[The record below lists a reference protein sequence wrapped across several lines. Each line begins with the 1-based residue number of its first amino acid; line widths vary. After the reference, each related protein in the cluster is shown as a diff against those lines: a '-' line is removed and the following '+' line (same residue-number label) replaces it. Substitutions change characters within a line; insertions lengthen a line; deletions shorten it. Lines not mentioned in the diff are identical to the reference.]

1 MKKKLAFKLCIA
13 IILSIYVYET
23 GNDGKEDNIMNNEA
37 ASYSTNSTIA
47 SVISD
52 SSFKDY
58 GRLMFPLESQYYSG
72 NTLGNLSFTW
82 YNNVDPNKTIEIINY
97 FKQNTEKGN
106 TVFCDI
112 YSSKE
117 KEEDPTKQN
126 TGLFFFRGK
135 SNEKFAICNAGGG
148 FTYVAAMHDSFPQAL
163 EISKKGYNAFA
174 LIYRPEAQTACE
186 DLVRAITFIF
196 RNAEQLKVNTED
208 YSLWGGSAGGRMAV
222 WLGTY
227 GSAAFGGDNLPR
239 PSAIITQYTGLN
251 EFSKNDPPTYACV
264 GDKDGIAYWKTMQ
277 ERLNRLNSLGV
288 DTEFHVYE
296 GLRHGFGLGTGT
308 VAEGWIND
316 AVAFWE
322 KQMKE

>member
-82 YNNVDPNKTIEIINY
+82 YNNVDPNKTIEIINN

-186 DLVRAITFIF
+186 DLARAITFIF

>member
-1 MKKKLAFKLCIA
+1 LKKKLAFKLCIA

-186 DLVRAITFIF
+186 DLARAITFIF

>member
-1 MKKKLAFKLCIA
+1 
-13 IILSIYVYET
+13 
-23 GNDGKEDNIMNNEA
+23 MNNEA

-52 SSFKDY
+52 PSFKDY
-58 GRLMFPLESQYYSG
+58 GRLMFTLESQYYSG
-72 NTLGNLSFTW
+72 NTLENLIFTW
-82 YNNVDPNKTIEIINY
+82 YDNVDPNKTIEIINY
-97 FKQNTEKGN
+97 FKQ
-106 TVFCDI
+106 
-112 YSSKE
+112 
-117 KEEDPTKQN
+117 
-126 TGLFFFRGK
+126 
-135 SNEKFAICNAGGG
+135 
-148 FTYVAAMHDSFPQAL
+148 
-163 EISKKGYNAFA
+163 
-174 LIYRPEAQTACE
+174 
-186 DLVRAITFIF
+186 
-196 RNAEQLKVNTED
+196 NAEQLKVNTED
-208 YSLWGGSAGGRMAV
+208 YSLWGGSAGGRMAA

-264 GDKDGIAYWKTMQ
+264 GDKDGIAYWKRMQ

>member
-163 EISKKGYNAFA
+163 EIPKKGYNAFA

-186 DLVRAITFIF
+186 DLARAITFIF